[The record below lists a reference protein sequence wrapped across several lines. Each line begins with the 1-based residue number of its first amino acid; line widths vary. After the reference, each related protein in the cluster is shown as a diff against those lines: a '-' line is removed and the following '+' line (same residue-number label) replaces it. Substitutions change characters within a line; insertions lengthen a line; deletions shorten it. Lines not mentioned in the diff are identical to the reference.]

1 MSASKT
7 FPRRLFLTYQELIE
21 GRNGRDLEAAVHRYA
36 IQNRGVDLDQPMTFR
51 QWFAENQGKRSTQA
65 R

>member
-7 FPRRLFLTYQELIE
+7 FSRRLFLTYQELIE
-21 GRNGRDLEAAVHRYA
+21 GRNGRDLDAAVHRYA
-36 IQNRGVDLDQPMTFR
+36 IHNRGVDLEQPMTFR
-51 QWFAENQGKRSTQA
+51 QWFAENAGRRPTHS